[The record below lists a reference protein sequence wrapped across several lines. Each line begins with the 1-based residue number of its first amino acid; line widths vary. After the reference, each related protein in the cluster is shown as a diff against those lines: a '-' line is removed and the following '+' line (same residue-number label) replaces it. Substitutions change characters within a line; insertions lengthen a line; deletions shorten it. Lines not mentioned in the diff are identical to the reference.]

1 MRVMFYVQHLLGIG
15 HIKRAAQLSLGMQQA
30 GLEVWVVQG
39 GEAVA
44 GIDFGQANVISLPA
58 IRAADAQFSGL
69 VDEQGKAL
77 DDDFKANRRALL
89 LQALEQIQPD
99 ALLIESYPFGRGQL
113 RFELDPLLQQA
124 HSMSPRPLILSSARD
139 ILQRR
144 PVEKEQKALKLLE
157 RYFDGVLVHGQQD
170 FVPLTESFSLCD
182 QLSIPLHYTGYVTDT
197 SVTPAAEGQHE
208 VIVSAGGG
216 AVGLGIMQAAL
227 LARPLTVLR
236 EHRWRVLI
244 GPNLPADQIATLQLL
259 AADGVILEP
268 IRSDFRGLLANA
280 ALSISQGG
288 YNTLMDILLTGVPSV
303 IVPFEGKGET
313 EQITRTAKLEALG
326 ICAMVREQQL
336 QPEHLA
342 RVIDQTVADLHR
354 RSPELSLQLAGARR
368 SGDIIRT
375 LLEQRHG

>member
-44 GIDFGQANVISLPA
+44 GINFGQANVISLPA

-69 VDEQGKAL
+69 VDDQGKAL
-77 DDDFKANRRALL
+77 DDDFKANRRSLL

-144 PVEKEQKALKLLE
+144 PLEKEQKALKLLE
-157 RYFDGVLVHGQQD
+157 HYFDGVLVHGQQD

-197 SVTPAAEGQHE
+197 SVSPAAEGQNE

-216 AVGLGIMQAAL
+216 AVGFGIMQAAL

-244 GPNLPADQIATLQLL
+244 GPNLPADQITALQQL
-259 AADGVILEP
+259 AADGIVLEP

-326 ICAMVREQQL
+326 ICAMVREQEL
-336 QPEHLA
+336 QPEYLA
-342 RVIDQTVADLHR
+342 SVIDQTVADLHQ
-354 RSPELSLQLAGARR
+354 RSPALSLQLAGARR
-368 SGDIIRT
+368 SGDIIRS